1 MKIILK
7 IILYRI
13 FKYNFNN
20 YNEYK
25 KDVLLIKM
33 VGIRIDAHVTTQ
45 EFKFRSVVVCLQL
58 FEQ

>member
-7 IILYRI
+7 ILYRI

-25 KDVLLIKM
+25 KDILLTKV
-33 VGIRIDAHVTTQ
+33 VGIRIDAHVTTL
-45 EFKFRSVVVCLQL
+45 EFKFCSVVVCLKL
-58 FEQ
+58 FKQ